1 MVIIELAALASG
13 YSQEH
18 SKDYYSWRCGGAMP
32 CLCSEWYQKNTTAFD
47 KVRDSTQLAAQL
59 QIVAIEHNF
68 EGALLILNL
77 PTPFTQHRYVVI
89 RHGWPIWAGN
99 VAEEFVGVLR
109 PHIAASAL
117 CDDAVAWVAEECSES
132 LRPFKEAVDLRD
144 SSGVTL
150 SVSGGSRVSHSISF
164 VRSGEPVLDT
174 ELASL
179 RMRIR
184 CIGGMVSRAAARLG
198 LGLVDSFELTSREL
212 EVLRWTADGK
222 CTHDV
227 GKILGISVNTV
238 NYHVKNLTFKM
249 GCSSKLHA
257 VAYAARWQLI

>member
-1 MVIIELAALASG
+1 
-13 YSQEH
+13 
-18 SKDYYSWRCGGAMP
+18 MP
-32 CLCSEWYQKNTTAFD
+32 CLCSEWYQKNTTAFAE
-47 KVRDSTQLAAQL
+47 VGDSTQLAAQL
-59 QIVAIEHNF
+59 KIVAIEHKF
-68 EGALLILNL
+68 EGALLILDL
-77 PTPFTQHRYVVI
+77 PTPFTRQRCVVI
-89 RHGWPIWAGN
+89 RHGWPIWVGS
-99 VAEEFVGVLR
+99 VDEQFVGVLR

-117 CDDAVAWVAEECSES
+117 CDDVVAWVAEECSEI

-150 SVSGGSRVSHSISF
+150 SVSGGSGVSHSISF
-164 VRSGEPVLDT
+164 VRSGGPVFDI

-184 CIGGMVSRAAARLG
+184 CIGEMASRVAARLG

-238 NYHVKNLTFKM
+238 NYHVKNLTCKM
-249 GCSSKLHA
+249 GCSSKLQA